1 MVGLDSCLHL
11 PGLFFRLKLSI
22 PESCVMQYKALVSV
36 SHSHRSLDILEIPIA
51 GKNRP
56 MLLATL
62 LLTPRPKWAG
72 SSVGTGMHIGISP
85 LKSQK
90 NVNQF
95 IAILHFVLQRIHVVQ
110 LPYFTFF
117 CNFMLVFFTPL

>member
-36 SHSHRSLDILEIPIA
+36 SHSHRSLDILEIPFA

-56 MLLATL
+56 RLLATL

-72 SSVGTGMHIGISP
+72 SSVGTGMHIAISP

-90 NVNQF
+90 NVNQ
-95 IAILHFVLQRIHVVQ
+95 IYCHFA
-110 LPYFTFF
+110 F
-117 CNFMLVFFTPL
+117 CPSKNSCSPTSLFYLFL